1 MKKKLALGVCLLA
14 ALAAPALAIL
24 GLGDIVFD
32 PTSYGELVNQFI
44 QLEQEYVQLVQTY
57 QMIQNQ
63 YNQMLFMAQQVPVNM
78 LARYRALATPWTNSN
93 ATNIYGTTGGWTSG
107 INTGMGVSGGYATAT
122 LPLGTYGAGLANIP
136 ADQVGQINTA
146 YATVEL
152 ADGANIAGMQTLG
165 SLRANAP
172 AVESAI
178 QNLENDSLSSDPN
191 MNSEVA
197 LLNKI
202 GAANVIGLRNG
213 QDTNKLLGTLAEEQI
228 IATKRQRDAEAQAFN
243 AHIAFVSQEQ
253 SILSSQGAGTSDA
266 MLAWR
271 MP

>member
-1 MKKKLALGVCLLA
+1 MKRKLALEVCLLA
-14 ALAAPALAIL
+14 ALAVPALAIL
-24 GLGDIVFD
+24 GVGDIVFD
-32 PTSYGELVNQFI
+32 PTSFDELVQQFA
-44 QLEQEYVQLVQTY
+44 QMEQQYVQLVLTY

-63 YNQMLFMAQQVPVNM
+63 FRQMLFMAQQVPVNM
-78 LARYRALATPWTNSN
+78 ISRYRALATPWTNST

-107 INTGMGVSGGYATAT
+107 INTGVGVRGGYATAT
-122 LPLGTYGAGLANIP
+122 LPLATYGAGFANIP
-136 ADQVGQINTA
+136 TDQVGHINTA

-165 SLRANAP
+165 NLRANAP
-172 AVESAI
+172 AVEAAI

-243 AHIAFVSQEQ
+243 EHIAFVSQEQ
-253 SILSSQGAGTSDA
+253 SILSSQGAEASAA